1 MLARMVELVRV
12 AVEVG
17 PEVQPREMD
26 MVDRDLLLISQE
38 RLFIVVAVAVMVGRQ
53 VLSLVESVEVVMV
66 VQEVVMTE
74 KQILEVV
81 VVVTAPAA
89 PAPEELVVLV
99 SLLFA
104 INSKVIDHSQ
114 SQNQSQNRSQNH
126 SNSCSSPLPLTQ
138 F

>member
-1 MLARMVELVRV
+1 
-12 AVEVG
+12 
-17 PEVQPREMD
+17 MD

-66 VQEVVMTE
+66 VQEVVMQE

-81 VVVTAPAA
+81 VVVTALAA
-89 PAPEELVVLV
+89 PVPEGMVVQV

-104 INSKVIDHSQ
+104 INSKVIYHNQ
-114 SQNQSQNRSQNH
+114 NQNQNLKLCIRSQNQNQRQH
-126 SNSCSSPLPLTQ
+126 LFT
-138 F
+138 